1 MFNAM
6 DIQVRLVHDMNID
19 QWYGVT
25 VYAPA
30 APDVVFIFLNA
41 DQQAEQQKKTM
52 RHELFH
58 VLNGDYLHKV
68 ADVEAV
74 EAEARRHENDT
85 ALDAVIAEMKLWE
98 QAVHIDRSGAPYRL
112 PTDEGI
118 EVSTAAAGSCQER
131 PQQARTCRIDDRM
144 TATI

>member
-1 MFNAM
+1 M
-6 DIQVRLVHDMNID
+6 DIQVRLVHGMNID
-19 QWYGVT
+19 HWYGVT

-30 APDVVFIFLNA
+30 APDEVFVFLNA
-41 DQQAEQQKKTM
+41 DKAAAEQQKTM

-58 VLNGDYLHKV
+58 ILNGDFQHKT
-68 ADVEAV
+68 ADVEVV

-85 ALDAVIAEMKLWE
+85 SLDAVIAEMKLWE
-98 QAVHIDRSGAPYRL
+98 RAVHIDRSGAPYRL

-144 TATI
+144 PATI